1 MSRLNESERELITKM
16 LGSHAYREKLAAERY
31 KQAVDLSPT
40 PGDRSYLNHIVEEET
55 DHYRGCLRVASELDI
70 DLESHVNARMLLDP
84 PGIPP
89 FEGWLDVLLAHSLND
104 RAGYHVI
111 TGLIGSK
118 VSAYAGLALEIV
130 SEEESHGEN
139 GAASLVKYYP
149 LCDHPQK
156 KDKLVTH
163 IDAAIRCLGKPNSK
177 NDAEAIRM
185 GLKTKPSL
193 QVINEFCDAVDPIL
207 VNLGC
212 EDLWPLS
219 SHYLK

>member
-1 MSRLNESERELITKM
+1 MTGLNGSEKELITKM
-16 LGSHAYREKLAAERY
+16 LRSHAYREKLAAERY

-40 PGDRSYLNHIVEEET
+40 LEDRNYLNHIVKEET

-70 DLESHVNARMLLDP
+70 DLESHVNDRMLQDP

-89 FEGWLDVLLAHSLND
+89 FEVWLDVLLAHTLND

-111 TGLIGSK
+111 TGLVGSK
-118 VSAYAGLALEIV
+118 VSAYARLALEIV

-156 KDKLVTH
+156 KDQLVTH
-163 IDAAIRCLGKPNSK
+163 IDAAIRCLGKPDSK
-177 NDAEAIRM
+177 NDAEAIKM
-185 GLKTKPSL
+185 GLKTKPSS
-193 QVINEFCDAVDPIL
+193 QVISEFCDAVDPIL
-207 VNLGC
+207 VDLGC
-212 EDLWPLS
+212 EDLLPLS
-219 SHYLK
+219 NHYLK

>member
-1 MSRLNESERELITKM
+1 MSRLNGSERELITKM

-31 KQAVDLSPT
+31 TQAVDLSPT
-40 PGDRSYLNHIVEEET
+40 PGDRRYLNHIVEEET
-55 DHYRGCLRVASELDI
+55 DHYRGCLRVAKELGI
-70 DLESHVNARMLLDP
+70 DLESQVNARMLLDP

-89 FEGWLDVLLAHSLND
+89 FEEWLDVLLAHSLND

-118 VSAYAGLALEIV
+118 VSAYARLALEIV
-130 SEEESHGEN
+130 SEEEAHGEN

-149 LCDHPQK
+149 RCDHPQK

-163 IDAAIRCLGKPNSK
+163 IDSAIRCLGKPNTE
-177 NDAEAIRM
+177 NDAKAIEM

-193 QVINEFCDAVDPIL
+193 QVIGEFCDAVDPIL
-207 VNLGC
+207 LSLGC
-212 EDLWPLS
+212 EDLLPIAS
-219 SHYLK
+219 RYLK

>member
-1 MSRLNESERELITKM
+1 MSRLNGSERELITKM

-40 PGDRSYLNHIVEEET
+40 PGDRKYLNHIVEEET
-55 DHYRGCLRVASELDI
+55 DHYRGCLRVAGELDI
-70 DLESHVNARMLLDP
+70 DLESQVNARMLLDP

-111 TGLIGSK
+111 TGLVGSK
-118 VSAYAGLALEIV
+118 VSAYARLALEIV
-130 SEEESHGEN
+130 SEEQAHGEH
-139 GAASLVKYYP
+139 GAASLLEYYP
-149 LCDHPQK
+149 LCDDARK

-163 IDAAIRCLGKPNSK
+163 IDAAIRCLGKPSSK
-177 NDAEAIRM
+177 NDAKAIKM
-185 GLKTKPSL
+185 GLKTKSSS
-193 QVINEFCDAVDPIL
+193 QVISEFCDAVDPIL

-212 EDLWPLS
+212 DDLLPLS
-219 SHYLK
+219 SRYLK

>member
-1 MSRLNESERELITKM
+1 MSRLNGSERELITKM

-31 KQAVDLSPT
+31 TQAADLSPT
-40 PGDRSYLNHIVEEET
+40 PEDSSYLNHIVEEET

-89 FEGWLDVLLAHSLND
+89 FEVWLDVLLAHSLND

-111 TGLIGSK
+111 TGLVGSK
-118 VSAYAGLALEIV
+118 VGAYARLALEIV

-149 LCDHPQK
+149 LCDNPQK
-156 KDKLVTH
+156 KDKLRTH
-163 IDAAIRCLGKPNSK
+163 IDSAIRCLGKPNSK
-177 NDAEAIRM
+177 NDARAINM

-207 VNLGC
+207 ASLGC
-212 EDLWPLS
+212 EDLLPLS
-219 SHYLK
+219 SRYLK